1 MTASNSTNSP
11 DVTIVG
17 SLGAAAN
24 QCTGVY
30 GRAPN
35 FLLVDWFDRGPA
47 LSTVDRLNGV
57 VGSVV
62 GRSGPGASGNGQSA
76 GSGQNGT
83 GQTGGG
89 TNSGNGSPAAPKK
102 GSGPILQV
110 SYVMW
115 WAVIFHAIV
124 MLFEMTV

>member
-11 DVTIVG
+11 DVTVVG

-24 QCTGVY
+24 QCAGVY

-47 LSTVDRLNGV
+47 LSTIDRLNGV

-62 GRSGPGASGNGQSA
+62 GRSGPGASGNSQST

-89 TNSGNGSPAAPKK
+89 PNSGSGSPGAPKK
-102 GSGPILQV
+102 GSGPILQA
-110 SYVMW
+110 SCLTW
-115 WAVIFHAIV
+115 WAIIFAAIV
-124 MLFEMTV
+124 MWV